1 MMQVHVQ
8 PILAHAGGLDEFL
21 LILGLVGLP
30 LVVLG
35 FLARRAPPDDDED
48 DVPVD

>member
-1 MMQVHVQ
+1 MKEVDVRL
-8 PILAHAGGLDEFL
+8 ILAHAGGLDEFL

-35 FLARRAPPDDDED
+35 FLARRAGPDDDED